1 MSIRH
6 SIYLVV
12 SPRPRVGKTL
22 LSRLLI
28 DYHKHEERQ
37 VAGFDLNG
45 GDHALKQFAPDDV
58 AAADIGSVK
67 GQMALFDH
75 LVSEQGGGKVVDVG
89 DDMFKEFFDLAFRI
103 GLVEEAHKRNIAPV
117 ILFIVSSDKQ
127 AADAY
132 ADIRARFPG
141 AALTPVHNEMLGLA
155 QHRDRF
161 PPSAESGAILRMP
174 VLAPGLRKYIETP
187 PFGFADAQ
195 LANARHIPLDGHIEI
210 QRWLRKAYLEFRELD
225 LRILLGQLQTSLRI
239 G

>member
-6 SIYLVV
+6 SVYIVA

-28 DYHKHEERQ
+28 DYHKHEERE
-37 VAGFDLNG
+37 VAGFDLNS
-45 GDHALKQFAPDDV
+45 GDHTLQQFAPDDTS
-58 AAADIGSVK
+58 AADIGSVK
-67 GQMALFDH
+67 GQMALFDR

-89 DDMFKEFFDLAFRI
+89 ADLFKNFFDLAYRI

-132 ADIRARFPG
+132 RELRARFAG

-155 QHRDRF
+155 QHRERF
-161 PPSAESGAILRMP
+161 PPSAEGGAILRMP
-174 VLAPGLRKYIETP
+174 VLAPALRKYIEKP
-187 PFGFADAQ
+187 PFGFADEQ
-195 LANARHIPLDGHIEI
+195 LANARHIPLDAHIEI

-225 LRILLGQLQTSLRI
+225 LRILLGELQTSLKL
-239 G
+239 

>member
-6 SIYLVV
+6 SVYIVA

-28 DYHKHEERQ
+28 DYHKHEERE
-37 VAGFDLNG
+37 VAGFDLNS
-45 GDHALKQFAPDDV
+45 GDHTLQQFAPDDTS
-58 AAADIGSVK
+58 AADIGSVK
-67 GQMALFDH
+67 GQMALFDR

-89 DDMFKEFFDLAFRI
+89 ADLFKNFFDLAYRI

-132 ADIRARFPG
+132 RELR
-141 AALTPVHNEMLGLA
+141 E
-155 QHRDRF
+155 RF
-161 PPSAESGAILRMP
+161 PPSAEGGAILRMP
-174 VLAPGLRKYIETP
+174 VLAPALRKYIEKP
-187 PFGFADAQ
+187 PFGFADEQ
-195 LANARHIPLDGHIEI
+195 LANARHIPLDAHIEI

-225 LRILLGQLQTSLRI
+225 LRILLGELQTSLKL
-239 G
+239 

>member
-6 SIYLVV
+6 SVYIVA

-28 DYHKHEERQ
+28 DYHKHEGREFG
-37 VAGFDLNG
+37 AFDLNS
-45 GDHALKQFAPDDV
+45 GDHTLKQFAPDDV
-58 AAADIGSVK
+58 TAANIGSVK
-67 GQMALFDH
+67 GQMALFDS

-89 DDMFKEFFDLAFRI
+89 GDAYKNFFDVAYRI
-103 GLVEEAHKRNIAPV
+103 GLVEEAHKRDIAPV

-127 AADAY
+127 AADVY
-132 ADIRARFPG
+132 RDLRTRFPG

-161 PPSAESGAILRMP
+161 PPSGQGGAILRMP

-187 PFGFADAQ
+187 PFGFADEQ
-195 LANARHIPLDGHIEI
+195 LANARHIPLDAHIEI

-225 LRILLGQLQTSLRI
+225 LRILLGELQTSLRM
-239 G
+239 